1 MRFLIRSIGV
11 LIGLGAVYNAVPASA
26 HAFGQRYDLP
36 LPLWMFVSGA
46 AAAVVLSFAVIA
58 VFLRHKPAPGG
69 YATVNML
76 NNPIGRFLAHPI
88 LLGLVRTL
96 FVAWFLLTVAAGF
109 FGVASPY
116 ENLSVVMVWVIAWV
130 GLAFVCSLLG
140 NFWALINPWNAIF
153 SWAEAL
159 TRKLTGGG
167 ELS

>member
-88 LLGLVRTL
+88 LELI
-96 FVAWFLLTVAAGF
+96 
-109 FGVASPY
+109 Y
-116 ENLSVVMVWVIAWV
+116 
-130 GLAFVCSLLG
+130 LAHY
-140 NFWALINPWNAIF
+140 
-153 SWAEAL
+153 
-159 TRKLTGGG
+159 T
-167 ELS
+167 